1 MPVAHDTVAVGAL
14 TVHVLSLRD
23 RRGAKPHR
31 EKRFVFQSQLEAC
44 IFGARDNSTGAVQK
58 LLQRVSL
65 TCTTLCIGRA
75 TVEDGLVLNEEFD
88 AVLHLYKSTIADVEQ
103 RARVR
108 NVTVVPITVASA
120 AAQAF
125 GRCPR
130 TTALLRAFS
139 ALPKVWEMEEERD
152 MLAEQVRSA
161 AQRVRATPPPRASV
175 AVPPPL
181 VGHRSNSA
189 RVAGRGRPCA

>member
-1 MPVAHDTVAVGAL
+1 M
-14 TVHVLSLRD
+14 HVLSLRD

-31 EKRFVFQSQLEAC
+31 AKRFVFQSQLEAC
-44 IFGARDNSTGAVQK
+44 IFGARESSTGAIQK
-58 LLQRVSL
+58 LLHRISM
-65 TCTTLCIGRA
+65 TDSTLCIGRA
-75 TVEDGLVLNEEFD
+75 TVDDGLVTVEEFD
-88 AVLHLYKSTIADVEQ
+88 TVLHLYKSTIADAEQ

-161 AQRVRATPPPRASV
+161 AGRDEGNPLPALLWLY
-175 AVPPPL
+175 PPPL

-189 RVAGRGRPCA
+189 RVAG